1 MKKTIL
7 LVCLLTA
14 AMLTGCGRAAG
25 PVLEA
30 QAAETTAET
39 KADSVK
45 TEGVKTVTVSG
56 KSSVYSTPDKAEVN
70 VGVRT
75 READAAA
82 AQEKNAETV
91 DKVIQALKDLGV
103 DGKSIR
109 TTGYNIWQEYNY
121 ETDTVRGYN
130 VTTNLT
136 VKDLD
141 IDLAGEVISTAV
153 ANGVNEM
160 NGISYSCSDYYE
172 CYEKALE
179 AAVDAARKK
188 ANVLAK
194 AAGSEIGEVQALVE
208 GYQDMSAR
216 YSNSSISMD
225 AAEEK
230 SVGSMAASV
239 MPGESEISAEVTV
252 TWYLK

>member
-1 MKKTIL
+1 MKKTL
-7 LVCLLTA
+7 LLAGLLTA
-14 AMLTGCGRAAG
+14 ALLTGCGRAAG

-91 DKVIQALKDLGV
+91 DKVIQAIKDLGV
-103 DGKSIR
+103 DEKSIR

-121 ETDTVRGYN
+121 ETDQIRGYT

-179 AAVDAARKK
+179 AAVEAARKK

-216 YSNSSISMD
+216 YANSSISMD
-225 AAEEK
+225 AAAEK
-230 SVGSMAASV
+230 SMGSMAAGV